1 MELVTPEEIDKFIQQ
16 YEQARGGSANEQT
29 DSEAM
34 FVLVGKYSG
43 IYMLTTGIG
52 PMWIGLQNATARW
65 TNKGKS
71 FDSVQ
76 HAIDSIFS
84 NRDISPTNRLVQL
97 YYSEDSVERLR
108 WIADRIEAFKASGD
122 FLLY

>member
-1 MELVTPEEIDKFIQQ
+1 MELVIPEDIDRYIKR
-16 YEQARGGSANEQT
+16 YEEARGGTHNEQT
-29 DSEAM
+29 SSEAM

-52 PMWIGLQNATARW
+52 PIWVGLQNATARW
-65 TNKGKS
+65 TNKGKP

-97 YYSEDSVERLR
+97 YYSEDSAERLR
-108 WIADRIEAFKASGD
+108 WIADRIESFKASGD